1 MKILV
6 TGGLGKVGGPVV
18 EELLAGGHEV
28 TVLDRLPGTRDG
40 GAVRYLVGEIQ
51 DLGQVIEAAAGTDA
65 IVHLAAVH
73 NPHVAP
79 TNVVFDT
86 NVIGTFNAHHAA
98 FRLGIPRV
106 VSTSSNAAV
115 GWAYSEGAFLPDY
128 LPIDEDHPLRPIDP
142 YGLSKQVGE
151 TIARSYSLKGV
162 ETVVIRPSG
171 VVTPEALDEIRRTG
185 GREPEGWRE
194 YSYIDVRD
202 LAAAFRL
209 AVEKPLPGCTVMFVV
224 ADDST
229 VAEPLCDLLPRLN
242 PAIGDRARALT
253 GTRPVFTN
261 ARAKELLG
269 WKPANSWR

>member
-6 TGGLGKVGGPVV
+6 TGGLGKVGEHVV
-18 EELLAGGHEV
+18 DELLRGGHGV
-28 TVLDRLPGTRDG
+28 TVLDRLPGPREDSP
-40 GAVRYLVGEIQ
+40 ARYLMGEVQ
-51 DLGQVIEAAAGTDA
+51 DLGQMIEAAAGADA
-65 IVHLAAVH
+65 IIHLAAVH

-79 TNVVFDT
+79 SGVVFQTNVT
-86 NVIGTFNAHHAA
+86 GTFNAHHAA

-128 LPIDEDHPLRPIDP
+128 LPIDEEHPCRPIDA

-151 TIARSYSLKGV
+151 TIARSYARKGV

-171 VVTPEALDEIRRTG
+171 VVTPEALDEMRRAG
-185 GREPEGWRE
+185 GRKPGEWRE

-202 LAAAFRL
+202 LAVAFRM
-209 AVEKPLPGCTVMFVV
+209 AVERPVPSGAVMFVV

-242 PAIGDRARALT
+242 PAVGDRARGLT
-253 GTRPVFTN
+253 GTQGVFNN
-261 ARAKELLG
+261 AKARQILG
-269 WKPANSWR
+269 WEPRHSWR

>member
-18 EELLAGGHEV
+18 EELLGGGHEV
-28 TVLDRLPGTRDG
+28 TVLDRLPGPRDG
-40 GAVRYLVGEIQ
+40 GNVRYLVGEIQ

-142 YGLSKQVGE
+142 YGLSKQIGE

-171 VVTPEALDEIRRTG
+171 VVTPEALDEIRRAG

-202 LAAAFRL
+202 LAVAFRL

-261 ARAKELLG
+261 ARAKEILG
-269 WKPANSWR
+269 WKPMHTWR

>member
-18 EELLAGGHEV
+18 EELLGGGHEV
-28 TVLDRLPGTRDG
+28 TVLDRLPGPRDG
-40 GAVRYLVGEIQ
+40 GNVRYLVGEIQ

-162 ETVVIRPSG
+162 DTVVIRPSG
-171 VVTPEALDEIRRTG
+171 VVTPEALDEIRRAG

-194 YSYIDVRD
+194 YSYIEVRD
-202 LAAAFRL
+202 LAVAFRL
-209 AVEKPLPGCTVMFVV
+209 GVEKPLPGCTVMFVV

-242 PAIGDRARALT
+242 PAIGDRAHALT

-261 ARAKELLG
+261 ARAKKILG
-269 WKPANSWR
+269 WKPVHTWR

>member
-1 MKILV
+1 MRILV
-6 TGGLGKVGGPVV
+6 TGGLGKVGEHVV
-18 EELLAGGHEV
+18 DELLRGGHEV
-28 TVLDRLPGTRDG
+28 TVLDRLPGPRDG
-40 GAVRYLVGEIQ
+40 GAAKYLMGEVQ
-51 DLGQVIEAAAGTDA
+51 DLGQMVEAAAGCDA
-65 IVHLAAVH
+65 VIHLAAIH

-79 TNVVFDT
+79 TGVVFET
-86 NVIGTFNAHHAA
+86 NVTGTFNAHHAA

-128 LPIDEDHPLRPIDP
+128 LPIDEEHPCLPIDA

-151 TIARSYSLKGV
+151 TIAHSYARKGV
-162 ETVVIRPSG
+162 EAVVIRPSG

-202 LAAAFRL
+202 LAVAFRL
-209 AVEKPLPGCTVMFVV
+209 AVERPLPGGTVMFVV

-229 VAEPLCDLLPRLN
+229 VAEPLCDLLPRLK
-242 PAIGDRARALT
+242 PAIGDRARGLT
-253 GTRPVFTN
+253 GTRGVFTN
-261 ARAKELLG
+261 DRAKDLLG
-269 WKPANSWR
+269 WKPLHTWR

>member
-6 TGGLGKVGGPVV
+6 TGGLGKVGQGVL
-18 EELLAGGHEV
+18 EELLGGGHEL
-28 TVLDRLPGTRDG
+28 TVLDRMPGPRDG
-40 GAVRYLVGEIQ
+40 GRAKYLMGEIQ
-51 DLGQVIEAAAGTDA
+51 DLGQVMEAAAGSDA
-65 IVHLAAVH
+65 IIHLAAVH

-79 TNVVFDT
+79 TNVVFET
-86 NVIGTFNAHHAA
+86 NVNGTFNVHHAA

-128 LPIDEDHPLRPIDP
+128 LPIDEEHPLRPIDP

-171 VVTPEALDEIRRTG
+171 VVTPEALDEIRRTR

-202 LAAAFRL
+202 LAVAFRL

-242 PAIGDRARALT
+242 PAIGARAQGLT

-261 ARAKELLG
+261 ARSKELLG
-269 WKPANSWR
+269 WKPVHTWR

>member
-6 TGGLGKVGGPVV
+6 TGGLGKVGQSVV
-18 EELLAGGHEV
+18 TELLGGGHEI
-28 TVLDRLPGTRDG
+28 TVLDRLPGPRDG
-40 GAVRYLVGEIQ
+40 SPVKYLVGEVE
-51 DLGQVIEAAAGTDA
+51 DLGQVIEAAAGADA
-65 IVHLAAVH
+65 IVHLAAIH

-79 TNVVFDT
+79 TGVVFET

-106 VSTSSNAAV
+106 VSASSNAAV

-142 YGLSKQVGE
+142 YGLSKQIGE

-202 LAAAFRL
+202 LAVAFRL
-209 AVEKPLPGCTVMFVV
+209 AVEKPLPGFNVMFVV
-224 ADDST
+224 ADDTT
-229 VAEPLCDLLPRLN
+229 VAEPLRELLPRLN
-242 PAIGDRARALT
+242 PAIGDRASALT
-253 GTRPVFTN
+253 GTRSVFSN

-269 WKPANSWR
+269 WEPRHSWR